1 MAPPII
7 QLDRLKS
14 QLLTSGLQERNHAL
28 YQVINQLIDCVRQGF
43 SEQAGLISSS
53 GGGGS
58 SVTNI
63 ENNFLSVETGEGYE
77 EPLIIPG
84 PQGIPGLDGL
94 RGPAGFD
101 GEDGLDNFM
110 YRSQEG
116 GIFSAVVSI
125 EFTPVLTNITLNDGT
140 VSGRYIRIGRFI
152 VWNVIL
158 VWGAATTYA
167 ASPQIGGPFPA
178 ISGLNMGMCLY
189 GSYTDTSAGTSY
201 FANLVAGSASTILLT
216 TFSGASAL
224 SGNTP
229 ITNII
234 PFAWATT
241 DVVRVTGV
249 MIAAG

>member
-43 SEQAGLISSS
+43 SEQAGLISS

-63 ENNFLSVETGEGYE
+63 ENNYLSVETGEGYE

-84 PQGIPGLDGL
+84 PQGITGQDGL

-110 YRSQEG
+110 YRNPES

-125 EFTPVLTNITLNDGT
+125 EYTPVLTNITLNDGT
-140 VSGRYIRIGRFI
+140 ISGRYLRIGRFVI
-152 VWNVIL
+152 WNVIL
-158 VWGAATTYA
+158 IWGPATTYG
-167 ASPQIGGPFPA
+167 ASPSVGLPFPA
-178 ISGLNMGMCLY
+178 ISGLNAAMSLY
-189 GSYTDTSAGTSY
+189 GSYTDTSAGASY
-201 FANLVAGSASTILLT
+201 FANLVAASASAILLT

-224 SGNTP
+224 SSNTP
-229 ITNII
+229 LTNVI

-241 DVVRVTGV
+241 DVVRLSGV